1 MLFIPNFYSFSK
13 KKFPLVKINH
23 LETFQAFGRIIW
35 LFEWFQCEDLTLTP
49 LSPKVKLLSVKS
61 FRSSPPEVF
70 V

>member
-1 MLFIPNFYSFSK
+1 MLFIPHFYSFSK

-49 LSPKVKLLSVKS
+49 ENTLV
-61 FRSSPPEVF
+61 EV
-70 V
+70 